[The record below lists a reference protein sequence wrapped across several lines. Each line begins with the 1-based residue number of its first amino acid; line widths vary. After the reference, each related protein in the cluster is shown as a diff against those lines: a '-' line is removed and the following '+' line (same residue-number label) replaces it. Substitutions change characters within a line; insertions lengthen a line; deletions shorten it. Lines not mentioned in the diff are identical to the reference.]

1 MNATDYT
8 LFAAAQAADDA
19 YHVELVRV
27 YGKNAC
33 NARYQMTHTDA
44 AVIAARQ
51 AKHLAD
57 AMWLAE
63 MRRYA
68 AQVRA

>member
-1 MNATDYT
+1 MTATDYT
-8 LFAAAQAADDA
+8 LFDAAQAADDA

-44 AVIAARQ
+44 AVIATGQ
-51 AKHLAD
+51 AKLLASEV
-57 AMWLAE
+57 WFAE
-63 MRRYA
+63 MRRDKA
-68 AQVRA
+68 AA

>member
-1 MNATDYT
+1 MNTTNYT
-8 LFAAAQAADDA
+8 LYYAALAADDA
-19 YHVELVRV
+19 YRVELVRV

-44 AVIAARQ
+44 AVIATRQ

-57 AMWLAE
+57 KVWLAE
-63 MRRYA
+63 MRRDKA
-68 AQVRA
+68 VA